1 MLGHA
6 RLLFAGD
13 QNTGESLSLR
23 YPVWGQWKPH
33 RIRNANCEIES
44 LGLAVRECV
53 TNVETERNPPF
64 LCLFADNFRSNNEVL
79 DDETAQGDGVAVA
92 ARQVVVHPAVSFGAL
107 AVRSEPVYES
117 GQSGRFDDSGHTHCE
132 AV

>member
-6 RLLFAGD
+6 RLLLAGD

-23 YPVWGQWKPH
+23 YPVWSQRKP
-33 RIRNANCEIES
+33 RGIGDTNCEIKS
-44 LGLAVRECV
+44 LGLAVRKSV
-53 TNVETERNPPF
+53 TNVETESDPAF
-64 LCLFADNFRSNNEVL
+64 LCLLADNFRSNHEVL

-92 ARQVVVHPAVSFGAL
+92 AGQVVVHPPVSFRAL

-117 GQSGRFDDSGHTHCE
+117 GQSGRFDDRSHTHRE